1 MRAHAFVLRLWET
14 ERLQGEASRNAA
26 HVRTRTDSQKKKK
39 EAGGEG
45 RGGGAEAHRSEY
57 KSARPK
63 GIFASRAIRCA
74 SFQGNR
80 ERAAGSWQTILVQP
94 HSHFSPRLFRSL
106 FLDSVAIRE
115 CRMPAAAD
123 PFFADVLVFVYRG
136 PGVHP
141 SASARKRDP
150 SIPREMCFLVA
161 EAGTRLVAG

>member
-1 MRAHAFVLRLWET
+1 MRARAFALRLWET
-14 ERLQGEASRNAA
+14 ERLQGEASRN
-26 HVRTRTDSQKKKK
+26 VRTRTDSQKKKK
-39 EAGGEG
+39 EAGGGG
-45 RGGGAEAHRSEY
+45 RAEAHRSEY

-74 SFQGNR
+74 SFQGNL

-106 FLDSVAIRE
+106 FLDSAAIRE
-115 CRMPAAAD
+115 CRMPAAAAA
-123 PFFADVLVFVYRG
+123 PFFFFADVLVFVYRG

>member
-1 MRAHAFVLRLWET
+1 MCVRARLCCAYGRLNAFRGKRAET
-14 ERLQGEASRNAA
+14 LLTFALAQIHR
-26 HVRTRTDSQKKKK
+26 KKR
-39 EAGGEG
+39 GGG
-45 RGGGAEAHRSEY
+45 REGGAEAHRSEY

-74 SFQGNR
+74 SFQGNL
-80 ERAAGSWQTILVQP
+80 ERAAGSWQTMLVQP

-106 FLDSVAIRE
+106 FLDSAAIRE
-115 CRMPAAAD
+115 CRMPAAAAA
-123 PFFADVLVFVYRG
+123 PFFFADVLVFVYRG

>member
-26 HVRTRTDSQKKKK
+26 HVRTRTDSQKKKRR
-39 EAGGEG
+39 EVGV
-45 RGGGAEAHRSEY
+45 GGGGRRRTEVNINLRGPKESLPAARLDAHLFRQSGASSRILANNISSASFSFFAEALPLLIFGFCCRSRV
-57 KSARPK
+57 SD
-63 GIFASRAIRCA
+63 
-74 SFQGNR
+74 
-80 ERAAGSWQTILVQP
+80 T
-94 HSHFSPRLFRSL
+94 
-106 FLDSVAIRE
+106 
-115 CRMPAAAD
+115 CRRGPF
-123 PFFADVLVFVYRG
+123 FFADVLVFVYRG